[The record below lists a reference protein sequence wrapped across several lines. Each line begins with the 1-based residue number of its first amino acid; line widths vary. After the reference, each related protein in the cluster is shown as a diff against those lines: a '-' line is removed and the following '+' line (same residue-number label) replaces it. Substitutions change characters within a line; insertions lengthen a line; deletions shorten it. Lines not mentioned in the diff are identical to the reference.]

1 MAAKKKR
8 AKQVEVLSKVQFLEH
23 IYDEHFESLKREYA
37 EKTIKNLQLL
47 QPNFWR
53 DQIR

>member
-1 MAAKKKR
+1 MTAKKKR

-23 IYDEHFESLKREYA
+23 IYDEHFKGLERDYA

-47 QPNFWR
+47 KPNF
-53 DQIR
+53 

>member
-23 IYDEHFESLKREYA
+23 IYDEHFKGLKREYA

-47 QPNFWR
+47 KPNFWR